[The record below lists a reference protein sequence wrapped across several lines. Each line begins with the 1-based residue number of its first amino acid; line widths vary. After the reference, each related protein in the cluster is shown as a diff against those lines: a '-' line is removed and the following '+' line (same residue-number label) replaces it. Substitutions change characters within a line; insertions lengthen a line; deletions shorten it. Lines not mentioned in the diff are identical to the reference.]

1 MSSIDL
7 SSVPAVRFNTAF
19 RMNPQTSCP
28 NVCRFALC
36 SPESI
41 TLGAPDTAVGPTIC
55 RRDQNIE
62 YILET
67 GEARVV
73 QGGSRIPISQWRPE
87 GLRVPFSRDF
97 FYAIKLPGVPRLSGV
112 AFRPPQENQYRFID
126 DLCIILPIKRY
137 QRELNGR
144 LYGVN
149 AGSSNDCLAVSL
161 RVPSVVIELNWFSG
175 DDMDLSVV
183 EPGGFRISSKQK
195 TSKCGRLNRD
205 NGIDI
210 CGLFDRA
217 KERVEYS
224 LPCPEFQNGTYTAV
238 VRHTGNCG
246 SGSTRFVLRVVVN
259 GTLSKSINGES
270 NKNRGAK
277 VATLRFT
284 LP

>member
-7 SSVPAVRFNTAF
+7 SSVPGVPFKNAF

-36 SPESI
+36 SRGPI
-41 TLGAPDTAVGPTIC
+41 TLGAPDTAVGPNIC

-67 GEARVV
+67 GEALVV

-87 GLRVPFSRDF
+87 GLQVPFSRDF

-112 AFRPPQENQYRFID
+112 AFRPPQENQYKFID

-137 QRELNGR
+137 QREFNSR
-144 LYGVN
+144 LHEVN
-149 AGSSNDCLAVSL
+149 ADSSKDCLAVSL
-161 RVPSVVIELNWFSG
+161 RAPSVVIELNWFSG

-183 EPGGFRISSKQK
+183 EPGGFRISTKQK
-195 TSKCGRLNRD
+195 TSKCGRLNKD
-205 NGIDI
+205 NGVDI

-217 KERVEYS
+217 KERVDYS

-238 VRHTGNCG
+238 VRHTENCG
-246 SGSTRFVLRVVVN
+246 SGSTRFAVRVVVN
-259 GTLSKSINGES
+259 GSLTKSIKGES
-270 NKNRGAK
+270 NKNGGAK
-277 VATLRFT
+277 VATLKFT